1 MLGKLRYIYGSVFLA
16 LVLLAACSEQDKND
30 GAGILVSTDW
40 LQEHLNDGDLV
51 ILHAGSAELY
61 DSIHIP
67 GARLIIPADFTE
79 TSGET
84 RNEIPPVDSLVALL
98 RDQGINND
106 SKIILYAQSASLLA
120 RTARVFVT
128 LDHLGLGDRLH
139 VLNGGLPAWQDEGRE
154 LTREIPEFRQGN
166 LEPEGL
172 KKVVM
177 ESAELEDRR
186 WSSDVVLIDTRS
198 DEEYYGTPANEE
210 EAAEG
215 GHIEGAYFLPYQDLL
230 LDDSPGKIKPDSEL
244 EDLFRKTGMDPGKQ
258 TVVYCGSGIRA
269 SVSYLAARHLGYPAL
284 LYDGSYEE
292 WSALD
297 LPLTGPV
304 SMPDKMDKN

>member
-1 MLGKLRYIYGSVFLA
+1 MLGKLRYIFGSVFLA
-16 LVLLAACSEQDKND
+16 LVLLAACSEQGEND
-30 GAGILVSTDW
+30 MAGILVSTDW
-40 LQEHLNDGDLV
+40 LQEHLNDADLV

-79 TSGET
+79 TSEEM

-98 RDQGINND
+98 RKQGIDND
-106 SKIILYAQSASLLA
+106 SKIVLYAQSASLLA

-139 VLNGGLPAWQDEGRE
+139 VLNGGLPAWQEEGRT
-154 LTREIPEFRQGN
+154 LTPEIPEFRQGN
-166 LEPEGL
+166 LKLSEL
-172 KKVVM
+172 NKVIM
-177 ESAELEDRR
+177 ESAELEDQR
-186 WSSDVVLIDTRS
+186 WSKELVLIDSRS
-198 DEEYYGTPANEE
+198 DEEYYGTPASKDS
-210 EAAEG
+210 AAEG

-230 LDDSPGKIKPDSEL
+230 VDDSPAMIKTDSEL
-244 EDLFRKTGMDPGKQ
+244 EDLFRKSGMDPEKR

-292 WSALD
+292 WSALG

-304 SMPDKMDKN
+304 SMPDKIDKD